1 MASRINVMWTA
12 SEKAALASG
21 CVQRLARQLGVLRH
35 QVSHWDITSYR
46 GFFCEV
52 FNPTMQN
59 VFLTE
64 PARLR
69 SIKQFVQ
76 VPWLV
81 QSMLAEIEHIKA
93 QQIQATALAVAE
105 QETAQPVVEAVPTA
119 PAAAIDVDALTV
131 LVAQKVVAL
140 LTEQFVL
147 TPKMVMHTKARLP
160 AAPTV
165 VATKPKVW
173 LLGLKPSQFNEVVGV
188 WGQRFD
194 LRLVDSS
201 RTSGKIPVAP
211 GSHVIAMTDFCS
223 HSLLESV
230 RHNQSIAYHPIA
242 GGVTSI
248 KKALNDLNSRMSYTK

>member
-1 MASRINVMWTA
+1 MTNRTNVLWTA

-69 SIKQFVQ
+69 AIKQFVQ

-81 QSMLAEIEHIKA
+81 KDMLAEIEHIKA
-93 QQIQATALAVAE
+93 QQLQATALAAAE
-105 QETAQPVVEAVPTA
+105 QTVVEEQPVEPV
-119 PAAAIDVDALTV
+119 AAKAIDIDALAAV
-131 LVAQKVVAL
+131 VAQKVVAL

-147 TPKMVMHTKARLP
+147 TPRVVVHRKIQLP
-160 AAPTV
+160 TGMATTV
-165 VATKPKVW
+165 AKPKVW
-173 LLGLKPSQFNEVVGV
+173 LLGLKPNQFNEVVSV

-194 LRLVDSS
+194 LRLVESTRSS
-201 RTSGKIPVAP
+201 PKIPAAP
-211 GSHVIAMTDFCS
+211 GAHVIAMTDFCS
-223 HSLLESV
+223 HSMLEAI
-230 RHNQSIAYHPIA
+230 RNNQSIIYHPIA

-248 KKALNDLNSRMSYTK
+248 KKALNDLNARISNAR